1 MSNETP
7 APNGQAGAQSP
18 AAAQL
23 SIQKIYLKDASF
35 EVPGAPQIF
44 QEQGQPQFKLEL
56 NQRVQQFGEN
66 MYEVILGVTLT
77 CELNEKTVF
86 LAEIKQAGIFG
97 LEGFDN
103 QGLQAVLG
111 TYCPQSLFPYAR
123 SAISELVLSGGF
135 PPFVLQPINFDQLY
149 AEQMRRRAG
158 EGKEEEGLVGH
169 A

>member
-1 MSNETP
+1 MANETP
-7 APNGQAGAQSP
+7 AGNGQAGAQAS
-18 AAAQL
+18 AQL
-23 SIQKIYLKDASF
+23 TIQKIYLKDASF
-35 EVPGAPQIF
+35 EVPGAPQVF

-56 NQRVQQFGEN
+56 SQRVNQFGEGL
-66 MYEVILGVTLT
+66 YEVLLGVTLT

-97 LEGFDN
+97 LDGFDEA
-103 QGLQAVLG
+103 GLQAVLG
-111 TYCPQSLFPYAR
+111 TYCPQTLFPYAR

-149 AEQMRRRAG
+149 AEQMRRRAS
-158 EGKEEEGLVGH
+158 EAQTQGLVGH